1 VNDERS
7 GLSDASDVDAQVRD
21 TTGRDAAAQEPVA
34 ASTATQRPRRRMA
47 LAALLSILISLFV
60 VFNRSRETAGQYLGR
75 TFDPPLPAA
84 DFTLTDM
91 QGRPFRMADASGQV
105 RLLFFGYTSCPDIC
119 PTTMGQVASALGQLD
134 PADRAGV
141 KVLFVSV
148 DPERDDAA
156 KLSAYLTGY
165 GPEFLGLTGSLE
177 ALQAVAASYLVTF
190 YDEPAQEGQPRLITH
205 SGSVFL
211 VDRAGQI
218 PVSFAGPFDPADL
231 AHDLKLALR

>member
-1 VNDERS
+1 MLAAPTS
-7 GLSDASDVDAQVRD
+7 GTR
-21 TTGRDAAAQEPVA
+21 R
-34 ASTATQRPRRRMA
+34 RRRMA

-75 TFDPPLPAA
+75 TFNPPLPAA

-119 PTTMGQVASALGQLD
+119 PTTMVQVASALGQLD

-141 KVLFVSV
+141 KVLFISV

-190 YDEPAQEGQPRLITH
+190 YDEPALEGQTRLITH
-205 SGSVFL
+205 SGTVYL
-211 VDRAGQI
+211 IDQTGQI